1 MNYSTF
7 FSENANRYRKRVQR
21 YEKYF
26 TYANFI
32 IHIFKLTIIFM
43 CKLYISHVRIQSTA
57 LQSE

>member
-32 IHIFKLTIIFM
+32 IHIFQTHYYF
-43 CKLYISHVRIQSTA
+43 HV
-57 LQSE
+57 